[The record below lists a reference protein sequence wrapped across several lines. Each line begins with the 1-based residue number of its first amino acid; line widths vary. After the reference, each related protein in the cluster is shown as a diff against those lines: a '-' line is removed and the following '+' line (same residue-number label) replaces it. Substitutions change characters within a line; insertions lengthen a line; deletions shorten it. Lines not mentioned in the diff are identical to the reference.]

1 MLGVLP
7 DWWSKKD
14 YVVLKAIET
23 FGSVNGRK
31 ALHKILYFANL
42 KTRTFKYQWYTY
54 GPYSPELAYKI
65 ADHVCDRS
73 IDVKEDKSGDMIRYN
88 MSLSE
93 SGSKLLANDSHEVVD
108 YALDQTHEL
117 LRGMSPRQMEL
128 LASIHFIIS
137 CNYERSKAGQIL
149 RNLKPMA
156 NFTDGEVEQIM
167 PLLENRSLA
176 KLQASG
182 ANYNAGQ
189 KFSG

>member
-1 MLGVLP
+1 MLGALP

-14 YVVLKAIET
+14 YSVLKAVET

-73 IDVKEDKSGDMIRYN
+73 IDVKEDNSGGMIRYD

-93 SGSKLLANDSHEVVD
+93 SGSNLLSNDSHEAID
-108 YALDQTHEL
+108 SALDRAHAL
-117 LRGMSPRQMEL
+117 LHGMQPRQMEL
-128 LASIHFIIS
+128 LASIHFIVW
-137 CNYERSKAGQIL
+137 CGYEQSKAGQIL
-149 RNLKPMA
+149 RNLKPAA
-156 NFTDGEVEQIM
+156 NFVESEVEDIM
-167 PLLENRSLA
+167 PLLKNRSLA
-176 KLQASG
+176 ELEASD
-182 ANYNAGQ
+182 AR
-189 KFSG
+189 